1 MTLIPAEDSPGSAR
15 RRGRR
20 RWRRA
25 LIAAAA
31 LVVLAP
37 GGVAWWWWWSPR
49 GPAGPATGTGLSGP
63 PAVSATG
70 RTIRVAAFNIH
81 AGKGRDGRRDLART
95 AEQLKG
101 LDLICLNE
109 VAGPGPWG
117 GEDQASVLGRRL
129 KMPHLFAA
137 SERRWGHESYGNA
150 LLCVLP
156 VGHWVRIPLPATRT
170 RGFRNAVLA
179 EVRVGPERLNVLL
192 THVDRNRDREAQL
205 RGVIALY
212 LALAPPAVLMGD
224 LNSRASDP
232 QLKSLLARPD
242 VTDAAA
248 GARGDRRSRRDWIIV
263 RGLRV
268 VSAGVRATDAS
279 DHPVVRA
286 ELELPAAPAGEP

>member
-1 MTLIPAEDSPGSAR
+1 MTHAPAEETPGSAR

-20 RWRRA
+20 RLA
-25 LIAAAA
+25 LIAAGSA
-31 LVVLAP
+31 LVVLAA
-37 GGVAWWWWWSPR
+37 GGLAWWWWSLR
-49 GPAGPATGTGLSGP
+49 TPAGPAAGVGLSGP
-63 PAVSATG
+63 PATPATG

-81 AGKGRDGRRDLART
+81 AGKGRDGRQDLART
-95 AEQLKG
+95 AEQLKA

-137 SERRWGHESYGNA
+137 SERRWGDESWGNA
-150 LLCVLP
+150 LLCALP
-156 VGHWVRIPLPATRT
+156 VGHWVRIPLPATRR

-179 EVRVGPERLNVLL
+179 EVRVGSERLNVLL
-192 THVDRNRDREAQL
+192 THVDRDRDREAQL
-205 RGVIALY
+205 RDVIALY